1 MSINILHISDLHFGT
16 KKNEDKSRYNN
27 AFVGKFL
34 EQFKDTKID
43 YLLVSGDI
51 ANESKEIE
59 YNTASAFLNRVVSEL
74 NIPKEK
80 VLLCMGNHDISW
92 GILDDIAD
100 REGAKD
106 LNLRQEKYRNFEKF
120 YDDFYKE
127 DGMPIRKFKTDSIF
141 VEVPDNEHNILFLG
155 VNTCH
160 KESNQKDDHY
170 GWIEQTSFESYLNKM
185 DPKYKDYVKCL
196 VMHHNP
202 KDLGKE
208 QHDLRNWRDINTVV
222 LGYPLVVFCGHIHG
236 SDGESEVKSDDDETI
251 HYVSV
256 GSLLKK
262 DIIGKY
268 NLYSIPDDTSK
279 LQIKYFNFNDDTDVS
294 RQYWQEQSSSK
305 SRKEIPLK
313 KCVQKDDA
321 FDKMLSD
328 NLEKQK
334 QKLEH
339 YDERPPKKPDIKS
352 SNSILDEIRD
362 HQLFY
367 SGHFHWDTDGNGQN
381 SKFRSHGYIDINYLV
396 SHNVSLEIITRLYK
410 EKINDIQEKTKPD
423 KTIMVSIGL
432 ECCVIGAR
440 LSVLFPDIGFS
451 YIPRK
456 NNVNDHITIEDK
468 IGLSDYNT
476 VILIKDITF
485 DANEAIEIIKERFE
499 NKNIHLISLFYC
511 GKKDEKN
518 EILSGIENAHFH
530 SLIDDI
536 EIPQCDVPESE
547 CPIIKNKL
555 QTIYRC

>member
-16 KKNEDKSRYNN
+16 KKNEDKSRYNDT
-27 AFVGKFL
+27 FVGKFL

-51 ANESKEIE
+51 ANESKELE
-59 YNTASAFLNRVVSEL
+59 YNTASTFLNRVVSEL

-100 REGAKD
+100 REGTKD
-106 LNLRQEKYRNFEKF
+106 LNLRQEKYRNFGKF

-127 DGMPIRKFKTDSIF
+127 DEMPIQKFNTDPIF
-141 VEVPDNEHNILFLG
+141 VEVPDNEHKILFLG
-155 VNTCH
+155 VNTCY

-262 DIIGKY
+262 DTIGKY
-268 NLYSIPDDTSK
+268 NLYSIPDDSSK

-294 RQYWQEQSSSK
+294 KQYWQEQSSSK

-321 FDKMLSD
+321 FDKIMSD
-328 NLEKQK
+328 SREKQI
-334 QKLEH
+334 QMLEYH
-339 YDERPPKKPDIKS
+339 KERHTSKS
-352 SNSILDEIRD
+352 AINPSKSLLDKIRD
-362 HQLFY
+362 HKLFY
-367 SGHFHWDTDGNGQN
+367 SGHFHWATNKEGFDNIFKT
-381 SKFRSHGYIDINYLV
+381 HGYIDVNNLV
-396 SHNVSLEIITRLYK
+396 SHDESLETISQLF
-410 EKINDIQEKTKPD
+410 KTQLEEICK
-423 KTIMVSIGL
+423 KTTFERTIVVAIGL
-432 ECCVIGAR
+432 ECNVIGGR
-440 LSVLFPDIGFS
+440 LSVLFPTLNYS

-456 NNVNDHITIEDK
+456 HEVNDHNEFENS
-468 IGLSDYNT
+468 IGFSDYDT
-476 VILIKDITF
+476 VVLIKDITF
-485 DANEAIEIIKERFE
+485 DAEEVVEIIKEKFPQ
-499 NKNIHLISLFYC
+499 KTIHLISLFYC
-511 GKKDEKN
+511 GKKEKKK
-518 EILSGIENAHFH
+518 EILSDIENAHFY

-536 EIPQCDVPESE
+536 EISQCYVPESE
-547 CPIIKNKL
+547 CPIIKYKL
-555 QTIYRC
+555 QTIYSC